1 MTDAAQSQSQSWTA
15 DPDAQGDGRQER
27 LQSFKEKGNVMNNNH
42 PIVRHPR
49 KTHRFARPAAWL
61 LMAIVAFAAM
71 PAFAQVTSS
80 AMREDPACTAS
91 VTIFEAKQTSVNI
104 RIGFKWTT
112 FGATAATAVI
122 RLFPQGS
129 SVPIYT
135 SGGISVSPVASG
147 NLYFLITPPGP
158 YPSGTYKARVTLTA
172 NCGASSQSEAF
183 FPYSGGSVVLQ
194 PIVRCD
200 TQATGNGQVWGQQ
213 CLSFIPNGAGGYT
226 LNNTAITDGDPSG
239 QNLQHPFLGVGCQTF
254 RNGTMIEQYEV
265 EHVLGSQ
272 QGNIVEYGFSNGGFY
287 QTGTT
292 PQGNYF
298 TLPTTVPANGATYSR
313 TCQHW
318 AGFNLVQTTVTAT
331 VQ

>member
-1 MTDAAQSQSQSWTA
+1 
-15 DPDAQGDGRQER
+15 
-27 LQSFKEKGNVMNNNH
+27 MNINT
-42 PIVRHPR
+42 PIVRQQRTTRH
-49 KTHRFARPAAWL
+49 FARIAGWL

-71 PAFAQVTSS
+71 PASAQVTSPVV
-80 AMREDPACTAS
+80 REDLKCSAS

-104 RIGFKWTT
+104 RVGFKWTT

-122 RLFPQGS
+122 RLYPQGS

-147 NLYFLITPPGP
+147 SLYFLITPPNP
-158 YPSGTYKARVTLTA
+158 YPTGIYKVRVTLTT
-172 NCGASSQSEAF
+172 NCGASSQYEAF
-183 FPYSGGSVVLQ
+183 FQYTGSIALQ

-200 TQATGNGQVWGQQ
+200 TQATTNGQVWGQQ
-213 CLSFIPNGAGGYT
+213 CLSFIPNGTGGYT

-298 TLPTTVPANGATYSR
+298 TLPTTVPANGATYTR